1 MLQRDSLSV
10 IIVRNFF
17 IIGLIALIM
26 GVMVVAMTR
35 YGLFVG
41 ISLAIVPFAL
51 IGFLSILYS
60 PFVSFVALFLANYFV
75 ITIMRYTLLSGLSVF
90 IDVLIVFTFLSFALN
105 RTFTKERYLI
115 PQLSQNRI
123 NKGVIFA
130 SLIWAVYCCL
140 EILNP
145 SAMVSQWILSR
156 GISLYLFLFV
166 VLTMIVFNSFKKL
179 EMILFILSGLTL
191 IGVAKTAMQQYL
203 GFDFAER
210 IALAQGLA
218 STHLLASGVRYFSI
232 YASAGISGA
241 IMGHALVVFGIVAI
255 YTKSRIKQI
264 YFIFVSL
271 SALYAMLVSGTR
283 GALVIPV
290 AGFILFSILSKQ
302 LRLMLPTLAVTVFIY
317 VFLSMTT
324 IGQGVYVIR
333 RARTIFNPEEASLMV
348 RLENQ
353 KKFAVY
359 LANKPFGEGLGL
371 SGVDVKGV
379 PPRFTTSIPTDSWYV
394 KIWVETGI
402 VGLSLHI
409 AILAYILL
417 HGCYLIFFKL
427 KNQYLRGMLIA
438 LHCGTF
444 GILIASYGNQVLGQF
459 PVVMIVYMS
468 MALVFMGPFFDK
480 EFSNHA
486 RQIERTV

>member
-1 MLQRDSLSV
+1 MLQRDSLSI
-10 IIVRNFF
+10 IIVRKIL
-17 IIGLIALIM
+17 IIGLIASIM
-26 GVMVVAMTR
+26 GIMVVAMTR
-35 YGLFVG
+35 YGLFAG
-41 ISLAIVPFAL
+41 ISLAILPFAL
-51 IGFLSILYS
+51 FGFLSILYS
-60 PFVSFVALFLANYFV
+60 PFVSFVALFMANYFV
-75 ITIMRYTLLSGLSVF
+75 IAIMRYTQLSGLSVF

-115 PQLSQNRI
+115 PQLSENRV

-130 SLIWAVYCCL
+130 SLIWAVYCCF

-145 SAMVSQWILSR
+145 SAMVSQWIVSR
-156 GISLYLFLFV
+156 GISLYLFIFV
-166 VLTMIVFNSFKKL
+166 VLSLIVFNSFKKL
-179 EMILFILSGLTL
+179 EIILFVLSGLTL
-191 IGVAKTAMQQYL
+191 IGVAKTLMQQFW
-203 GFDFAER
+203 GFDFAEQ
-210 IALAQGLA
+210 IALNDGLA
-218 STHLLASGVRYFSI
+218 KTHLLLTGTRYFSI
-232 YASAGISGA
+232 YASAGILGA
-241 IMGHALVVFGIVAI
+241 IMGHAVVVFLIVAI
-255 YTKSRIKQI
+255 YANSHLKRI
-264 YFIFVSL
+264 YFIFVSVG
-271 SALYAMLVSGTR
+271 ALYALLVSGTR
-283 GALVIPV
+283 GSLVIPA

-302 LRLMLPTLAVTVFIY
+302 LRLMLPTVTFTLLIY
-317 VFLSMTT
+317 VFLAMTT

-333 RARTIFNPEEASLMV
+333 RARTILDPNEPSLMV

-353 KKFAVY
+353 KLFAAY

-427 KNQYLRGMLIA
+427 KNQYLKGILTG

-468 MALVFMGPFFDK
+468 MALVFMGPFFDAQLENRRK
-480 EFSNHA
+480 VESVH
-486 RQIERTV
+486 

>member
-1 MLQRDSLSV
+1 MLQRDGLGI
-10 IIVRNFF
+10 IIVQKIL
-17 IIGLIALIM
+17 IIGLIALTM
-26 GVMVVAMTR
+26 GILVVAMIR
-35 YGLFVG
+35 YGLFAG
-41 ISLAIVPFAL
+41 IAIAILPLAL

-60 PFVSFVALFLANYFV
+60 PFVSFVVLFVANYFV
-75 ITIMRYTLLSGLSVF
+75 IAIMRYTQLSGLSVF
-90 IDVLIVFTFLSFALN
+90 IDVLIVLTLLSFALN

-156 GISLYLFLFV
+156 GISLYLFFFAMLS
-166 VLTMIVFNSFKKL
+166 LIVFNSFKKL
-179 EMILFILSGLTL
+179 EIIIFILSGLTL
-191 IGVAKTAMQQYL
+191 IGVAKTLMQQFW
-203 GFDFAER
+203 GFDFAEQ
-210 IALAQGLA
+210 IVLNDGLA
-218 STHLLASGVRYFSI
+218 KTHLLITGTRYFSI
-232 YASAGISGA
+232 YASAGILGA
-241 IMGHALVVFGIVAI
+241 IMGHAVIVFLIVAVYANSHLKRI
-255 YTKSRIKQI
+255 Y
-264 YFIFVSL
+264 YIFVSTG
-271 SALYAMLVSGTR
+271 ALYALLVSGTR
-283 GALVIPV
+283 GSLVIPA
-290 AGFILFSILSKQ
+290 AGLILFSILSKQ
-302 LRLMLPTLAVTVFIY
+302 IRLMFPTLVISVLIY
-317 VFLSMTT
+317 VFLAMTT
-324 IGQGVYVIR
+324 IGQSVYVIR
-333 RARTIFNPEEASLMV
+333 RARTILDPNEPSLMV

-353 KKFAVY
+353 KKFAAY

-427 KNQYLRGMLIA
+427 KNQYLKGILTG
-438 LHCGTF
+438 LHCGAF

-468 MALVFMGPFFDK
+468 MALVFMGPFFDAQL
-480 EFSNHA
+480 EN
-486 RQIERTV
+486 RRTVESVH